1 MNTHSPQRTGLS
13 GFITRLEEN
22 TLAVLL
28 ASITLISF
36 TQVIM
41 RYVFNSGWSGALEL
55 TRILFAWM
63 ILFGM
68 SYGIKVGSHLGVD
81 ALVRLFPK
89 PVFRMTA
96 LVGALACVA
105 YGVIL
110 LSADWL
116 NYLGASTK
124 GGAIDYWQKMY
135 KIGIGLDD
143 LKYPDW
149 AQEQFGLQERVHRY
163 IAYLILPV
171 GLALFAYRSLEAF
184 IQILTGSRETIVAS
198 HEAEELVAAN
208 KDILKD

>member
-1 MNTHSPQRTGLS
+1 L
-13 GFITRLEEN
+13 
-22 TLAVLL
+22 LL

-41 RYVFNSGWSGALEL
+41 RYVFNSGWGGALEL

-68 SYGIKVGSHLGVD
+68 SYGIKMGSHLGVD
-81 ALVRLFPK
+81 AFVRLFPK
-89 PVFRMTA
+89 PVFRFTA
-96 LVGALACVA
+96 LIGALACVA

-124 GGAIDYWQKMY
+124 GGAIDYWMKMH

-143 LKYPDW
+143 LKYPEW
-149 AQEQFGLQERVHRY
+149 AQEQFGIQERVHRWL
-163 IAYLILPV
+163 AYLMLPI
-171 GLALFAYRSLEAF
+171 GLALLAFRSVEAF
-184 IQILTGSRETIVAS
+184 IQILMGTRETIVAS

-208 KDILKD
+208 KDALKE

>member
-1 MNTHSPQRTGLS
+1 MDAHAQQRTGLS
-13 GFITRLEEN
+13 GYITRLEEN
-22 TLAVLL
+22 MLAILL

-41 RYVFNSGWSGALEL
+41 RYVFNSGWGGALEL

-68 SYGIKVGSHLGVD
+68 SYGIKTGSHLGVD
-81 ALVRLFPK
+81 AFVRLFPK
-89 PVFRMTA
+89 PFFRLTA

-116 NYLGASTK
+116 NNFGASTK

-149 AQEQFGLQERVHRY
+149 VQEQFGVQERVHRW
-163 IAYLILPV
+163 IAYLILPA
-171 GLALFAYRSLEAF
+171 GLALFAFRSAEAF
-184 IQILTGSRETIVAS
+184 VQILMGSRETIVAS

-208 KDILKD
+208 KDALKD

>member
-1 MNTHSPQRTGLS
+1 MQAPTTQRTGLS

-22 TLAVLL
+22 VLALLL

-41 RYVFNSGWSGALEL
+41 RYVFNSGWGGALEL

-68 SYGIKVGSHLGVD
+68 SYGIKMGMHLGVD
-81 ALVRLFPK
+81 AFVRMFPR
-89 PVFRMTA
+89 PVYRTTA
-96 LVGALACVA
+96 LFGALACVA
-105 YGVIL
+105 YGAIL
-110 LSADWL
+110 LSAEWL

-124 GGAIDYWQKMY
+124 GGAIDYWTKMY

-149 AQEQFGLQERVHRY
+149 AQHQFGIQERVHRW
-163 IAYLILPV
+163 IAYLILPI
-171 GLALFAYRSLEAF
+171 GLFLFAYRSLEAF
-184 IQILTGSRETIVAS
+184 IQILMGTRETIIAS
-198 HEAEELVAAN
+198 HEAEDLVAAN
-208 KDILKD
+208 KDALKE